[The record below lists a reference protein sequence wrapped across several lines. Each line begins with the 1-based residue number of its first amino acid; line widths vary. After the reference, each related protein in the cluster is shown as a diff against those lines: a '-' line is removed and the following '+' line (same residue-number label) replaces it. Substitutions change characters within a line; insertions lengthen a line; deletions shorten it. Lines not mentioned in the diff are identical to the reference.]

1 MKTGKHIL
9 SIFLMLIVV
18 SALYR
23 VVPGRPYG
31 FAPQIAMAFFAGAV
45 IQSKRLAFA
54 LPILSMVLSD
64 ALFQALYYLGLSPMW
79 GFYEGQLVNYLLF
92 GLLTVI
98 GFFIRKINLTNVAM
112 ASVSAPTV
120 YFLLSNFLVWFS
132 GGGYHRPKTFEG
144 LILAYQDGLPFYL
157 NSVVGTLFFAGL
169 FFGGYY
175 LIQHSRKPKLA

>member
-92 GLLTVI
+92 GLLTVMFLHQRCI
-98 GFFIRKINLTNVAM
+98 SCF
-112 ASVSAPTV
+112 PTFWCGLV
-120 YFLLSNFLVWFS
+120 EEVIIVQKLS
-132 GGGYHRPKTFEG
+132 K
-144 LILAYQDGLPFYL
+144 A
-157 NSVVGTLFFAGL
+157 
-169 FFGGYY
+169 
-175 LIQHSRKPKLA
+175 